1 MKKKGKGERANDRNK
16 EREGR
21 EVSRREESVRYR
33 I

>member
-16 EREGR
+16 ERKGR
-21 EVSRREESVRYR
+21 GVSRREESVKYS